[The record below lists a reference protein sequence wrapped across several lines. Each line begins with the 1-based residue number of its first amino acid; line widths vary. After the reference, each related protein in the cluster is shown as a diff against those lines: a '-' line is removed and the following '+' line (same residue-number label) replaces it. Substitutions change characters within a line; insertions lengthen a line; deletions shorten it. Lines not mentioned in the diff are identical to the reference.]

1 MAGLQTNVFVGFGI
15 VWTLSV
21 LAIIGRVIA
30 RRMTKIRWWYE
41 DYFCLCAFI
50 FACAHNALCIYWCA
64 RWSLGQIIPDDID
77 LALHDEILY
86 HSRKL
91 GFFVSISYTCSL
103 GASKLAILSLYWR
116 LFQYSSIRIPIMVLF
131 VVSIAWLV
139 MRIFMTVFRCT
150 PVPAYWDDS
159 LGGSCNIKDSAFFFG
174 TIMSHFFIDVIILSL
189 PVAEV
194 FKLHLPLA
202 QKFAV
207 AALFLLGI
215 VVCVASVN
223 CLILSI
229 TADAH
234 TTQMPYDYALNE
246 TWGGVEVNIAIVSSC
261 FPLLRPIFRSV
272 ISSHVL
278 NSYLDTY
285 TTNATSHAHRTYT
298 CADGVEMMTLSKRR
312 TRTNKS
318 RLGGVSLIADEEKGI
333 LGDPTACLDLK
344 TPEPVHTTTTTMAA
358 AMRHGSGCEWFD
370 VHDEDDI
377 RVQSDVV
384 VEVHEVKRPVSF
396 GSDGIS

>member
-1 MAGLQTNVFVGFGI
+1 MYNTTSKALEPPLLTD
-15 VWTLSV
+15 
-21 LAIIGRVIA
+21 IA
-30 RRMTKIRWWYE
+30 
-41 DYFCLCAFI
+41 
-50 FACAHNALCIYWCA
+50 
-64 RWSLGQIIPDDID
+64 
-77 LALHDEILY
+77 
-86 HSRKL
+86 
-91 GFFVSISYTCSL
+91 
-103 GASKLAILSLYWR
+103 
-116 LFQYSSIRIPIMVLF
+116 
-131 VVSIAWLV
+131 
-139 MRIFMTVFRCT
+139 
-150 PVPAYWDDS
+150 
-159 LGGSCNIKDSAFFFG
+159 
-174 TIMSHFFIDVIILSL
+174 
-189 PVAEV
+189 
-194 FKLHLPLA
+194 
-202 QKFAV
+202 
-207 AALFLLGI
+207 
-215 VVCVASVN
+215 
-223 CLILSI
+223 
-229 TADAH
+229 
-234 TTQMPYDYALNE
+234 
-246 TWGGVEVNIAIVSSC
+246 C

-298 CADGVEMMTLSKRR
+298 RTDGVEMAALSKRR

-318 RLGGVSLIADEEKGI
+318 RRGGASFIADEEKGI